1 MADDDEDEGDVYEEF
16 KKDIRLVDEFA
27 SLVLRG
33 HYVLERDIDRII
45 RYIFFHPERI
55 LGEPF
60 VFNFDR
66 KLRLARAMSRN
77 ASEHPH
83 WDVVIALN
91 ALRNT
96 IAHHGYEDR
105 QVKIERLRE
114 LCSKTAKLEKHE
126 KEHGSGYMEVV
137 TFAFTLGTA
146 FLAHIE
152 EDLENLRQNID
163 GLIAAAQESGQPD

>member
-1 MADDDEDEGDVYEEF
+1 M
-16 KKDIRLVDEFA
+16 R
-27 SLVLRG
+27 
-33 HYVLERDIDRII
+33 HVLERDINTII
-45 RYIFFHPERI
+45 RHIFFHPERI
-55 LGEPF
+55 LDDPF

-66 KLRLARAMSRN
+66 KVRLVRAMSRN
-77 ASEHPH
+77 ANEHPN
-83 WDVVIALN
+83 WDVVTALN

-96 IAHHGYEDR
+96 IVHHSYEDR
-105 QVKIERLRE
+105 QAKIDRLRE
-114 LCSKTAKLEKHE
+114 LCLKTAKLEKHE

-137 TFAFTLGTA
+137 TFAFALGTA

>member
-1 MADDDEDEGDVYEEF
+1 MADDEEDEGDFYEKF
-16 KKDIRLVDEFA
+16 KRDMQLVDELA

-33 HYVLERDIDRII
+33 HYVLERDIDNII
-45 RYIFFHPERI
+45 RHIFFHPEII
-55 LGEPF
+55 LDDPF

-66 KLRLARAMSRN
+66 KLRLVRAMSRN

-83 WDVVIALN
+83 WDVVTALN

-96 IAHHGYEDR
+96 VAHHAYEDR
-105 QVKIERLRE
+105 QAKIDRLRE
-114 LCSKTAKLEKHE
+114 LCLKTSQLEEHE
-126 KEHGSGYMEVV
+126 KQHDSSYMEVV
-137 TFAFTLGTA
+137 TYAFALGTC

-152 EDLENLRQNID
+152 EDLENLRQDIE

>member
-55 LGEPF
+55 LAEPF

-137 TFAFTLGTA
+137 TFAFALGTA